1 VKIRLTGPAR
11 KDVKT
16 LQPNLRRQLEKQF
29 RFLLEDLR
37 HPSLQA
43 KKYPEA
49 GEGVWQGRVSRDYRF
64 YFVIEEDVY
73 VVLRVIAHPK

>member
-1 VKIRLTGPAR
+1 VKVRLSRRAAR
-11 KDVKT
+11 DFEALPRP
-16 LQPNLRRQLEKQF
+16 LQRQSNKQF
-29 RFLLEDLR
+29 DLLAQNRR

-49 GEGVWQGRVSRDYRF
+49 GEGVWQGRVNRDYRF

-73 VVLRVIAHPK
+73 VVLRVVPHPK